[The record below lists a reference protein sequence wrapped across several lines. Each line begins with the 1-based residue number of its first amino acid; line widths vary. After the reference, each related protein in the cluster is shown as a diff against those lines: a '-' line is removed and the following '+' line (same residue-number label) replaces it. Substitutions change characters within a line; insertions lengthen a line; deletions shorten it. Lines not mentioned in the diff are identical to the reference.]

1 MGQNEFHEGSSG
13 ETHERWFQKEGKHEM
28 LTRLRL
34 KKIMTFRKKK
44 FYRLTTACFSFAGM
58 HQLIIVASEIINTFI
73 TEDSLL
79 WRGKCITLEGFFL
92 FLSFLFYNYKIFFN
106 VK

>member
-44 FYRLTTACFSFAGM
+44 FYCLTTACFTFAGM

-73 TEDSLL
+73 TEDSPL
-79 WRGKCITLEGFFL
+79 WRGKCITLEGFFFYSSPFYFIIIKF
-92 FLSFLFYNYKIFFN
+92 FLM
-106 VK
+106 